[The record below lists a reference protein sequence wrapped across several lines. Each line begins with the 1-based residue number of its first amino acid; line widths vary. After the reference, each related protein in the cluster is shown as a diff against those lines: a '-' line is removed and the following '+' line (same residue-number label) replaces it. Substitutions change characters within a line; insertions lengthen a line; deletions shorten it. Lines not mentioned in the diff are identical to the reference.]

1 MTAHA
6 LPTLQINLHFHWRR
20 KPMKKIVYILM
31 AAAIAVPSVAGAQ
44 STTGGDAKKPAYHKN
59 MSAHHPHHKNMHSY
73 HKKTPPHHKNM
84 HAHHKYRHPLGSANM

>member
-1 MTAHA
+1 
-6 LPTLQINLHFHWRR
+6 
-20 KPMKKIVYILM
+20 MKKIVYILM
-31 AAAIAVPSVAGAQ
+31 AAAIAIAVPSVAGAQ